1 MNSKSNLEC
10 VIVIDN
16 LNDEAR
22 NKANELNIKIM
33 TFEEL
38 KDLGK
43 KNIKPIVVS
52 LILNF
57 KLAYCCLLN
66 SIFLICAAA
75 KTGRLGYDLL
85 YKWHD
90 WCTKR

>member
-1 MNSKSNLEC
+1 MNSKSNLES

-16 LNDEAR
+16 LTDEAR

-52 LILNF
+52 
-57 KLAYCCLLN
+57 
-66 SIFLICAAA
+66 
-75 KTGRLGYDLL
+75 
-85 YKWHD
+85 
-90 WCTKR
+90 

>member
-16 LNDEAR
+16 LNDDAR

-38 KDLGK
+38 KALGK
-43 KNIKPIVVS
+43 KNMKPVVVS
-52 LILNF
+52 QLNF
-57 KLAYCCLLN
+57 KLAYFCI
-66 SIFLICAAA
+66 IF
-75 KTGRLGYDLL
+75 DLL
-85 YKWHD
+85 FF
-90 WCTKR
+90 TAT